1 MTEAQIE
8 EAERILSYAEAHV
21 IDGAP
26 HPDPSGRAA
35 AFTLDDSVKLLRDLL
50 PDWSAFKTPAVAR

>member
-1 MTEAQIE
+1 MTETQIE

-26 HPDPSGRAA
+26 HPDPSGRAGG
-35 AFTLDDSVKLLRDLL
+35 FTLDDSVKLLRDML
-50 PDWSAFKTPAVAR
+50 PDWSAFKTAEVTR